1 MTRDIISLS
10 VGARVG
16 FFSFSRVT
24 VDSRFAL
31 KKRTSKKNAATFVL
45 TNAALNSSPLSW
57 SSSRCLFSVLSRESE
72 RKSECYSIINNG
84 ENAEEKKAHA
94 RGERREHKRCEE
106 KCQIV
111 LNKRP
116 ENVRG
121 ETRET
126 LALGEEFNRGR
137 EENHGTE
144 HRLEAERLEIE

>member
-1 MTRDIISLS
+1 MTSSIFFFC
-10 VGARVG
+10 GALVG
-16 FFSFSRVT
+16 FFSFSY
-24 VDSRFAL
+24 SRFAL
-31 KKRTSKKNAATFVL
+31 KKLTSKKRRHLLHFTKRS
-45 TNAALNSSPLSW
+45 LNLSSWSW
-57 SSSRCLFSVLSRESE
+57 SSSWCLFSVLSRESE
-72 RKSECYSIINNG
+72 RESSSINSNNG

-111 LNKRP
+111 LNERP

>member
-1 MTRDIISLS
+1 MTSSILFFCLLS
-10 VGARVG
+10 SV
-16 FFSFSRVT
+16 FFPFLTVVLLSKNSRQ
-24 VDSRFAL
+24 
-31 KKRTSKKNAATFVL
+31 KNAATFFIL
-45 TNAALNSSPLSW
+45 TNALNLSSWSW
-57 SSSRCLFSVLSRESE
+57 SSSSWCLFSGLSRKSE
-72 RKSECYSIINNG
+72 RKSSIINING

-111 LNKRP
+111 LKRP

-144 HRLEAERLEIE
+144 HRLEAERLKIE

>member
-1 MTRDIISLS
+1 MS
-10 VGARVG
+10 V
-16 FFSFSRVT
+16 FFPFLT
-24 VDSRFAL
+24 VVLAL
-31 KKRTSKKNAATFVL
+31 KNSRQKNAATFIL
-45 TNAALNSSPLSW
+45 TNALNSSLSL
-57 SSSRCLFSVLSRESE
+57 SSSSWCLLCSVERKQERERES
-72 RKSECYSIINNG
+72 SIIIINNG

-94 RGERREHKRCEE
+94 RGERREHKWCEE

-126 LALGEEFNRGR
+126 LALGEEFNRRR

-144 HRLEAERLEIE
+144 HRLEAERLKIE

>member
-1 MTRDIISLS
+1 MTSSSILFFC
-10 VGARVG
+10 GALVG
-16 FFSFSRVT
+16 FFSFS
-24 VDSRFAL
+24 DSRFGSQKKNSPQK
-31 KKRTSKKNAATFVL
+31 KKRRHLHFTKRS
-45 TNAALNSSPLSW
+45 LNLSSWSW
-57 SSSRCLFSVLSRESE
+57 SSSWCLFSVLSRESE
-72 RKSECYSIINNG
+72 RKSSIININNG

>member
-1 MTRDIISLS
+1 M
-10 VGARVG
+10 
-16 FFSFSRVT
+16 T

-31 KKRTSKKNAATFVL
+31 KKLTSKKNAATFIL
-45 TNAALNSSPLSW
+45 TNALNSSPLSW
-57 SSSRCLFSVLSRESE
+57 SSWCLFSVLSRESE
-72 RKSECYSIINNG
+72 RKSQYYIIINNG

>member
-1 MTRDIISLS
+1 M
-10 VGARVG
+10 
-16 FFSFSRVT
+16 
-24 VDSRFAL
+24 
-31 KKRTSKKNAATFVL
+31 
-45 TNAALNSSPLSW
+45 
-57 SSSRCLFSVLSRESE
+57 
-72 RKSECYSIINNG
+72 SIIINTDG

-94 RGERREHKRCEE
+94 RGERREHKWCEE

-111 LNKRP
+111 NKRP

-144 HRLEAERLEIE
+144 HRLEAERLKIE

>member
-1 MTRDIISLS
+1 M
-10 VGARVG
+10 
-16 FFSFSRVT
+16 
-24 VDSRFAL
+24 
-31 KKRTSKKNAATFVL
+31 
-45 TNAALNSSPLSW
+45 
-57 SSSRCLFSVLSRESE
+57 
-72 RKSECYSIINNG
+72 SIIINTDG

-111 LNKRP
+111 LNERP

>member
-1 MTRDIISLS
+1 VWRSRL
-10 VGARVG
+10 G
-16 FFSFSRVT
+16 FFSFSD
-24 VDSRFAL
+24 DSRFAGSQKKKNHL
-31 KKRTSKKNAATFVL
+31 KKKNAATFIL
-45 TNAALNSSPLSW
+45 PNALNLSSWSW
-57 SSSRCLFSVLSRESE
+57 SSSWCLFSVLSRESE
-72 RKSECYSIINNG
+72 RKSSSINSNNG

-144 HRLEAERLEIE
+144 YRLEAERLEIE

>member
-1 MTRDIISLS
+1 MSLLCS
-10 VGARVG
+10 VER
-16 FFSFSRVT
+16 
-24 VDSRFAL
+24 
-31 KKRTSKKNAATFVL
+31 KRERE
-45 TNAALNSSPLSW
+45 
-57 SSSRCLFSVLSRESE
+57 SSSINS
-72 RKSECYSIINNG
+72 NNG

-111 LNKRP
+111 LKRP

>member
-1 MTRDIISLS
+1 LLLLLCLLGVLFFLVSSLFRREK
-10 VGARVG
+10 ARE
-16 FFSFSRVT
+16 RV
-24 VDSRFAL
+24 
-31 KKRTSKKNAATFVL
+31 
-45 TNAALNSSPLSW
+45 
-57 SSSRCLFSVLSRESE
+57 
-72 RKSECYSIINNG
+72 SIIINTDG

-94 RGERREHKRCEE
+94 RGERREHKWCEE

-111 LNKRP
+111 NKRP